1 MYRFIVQYRHPSGL
15 CHLGVYWGSLGSVR
29 DDVYRDYPQIPMDSF
44 VFEKS
49 A

>member
-1 MYRFIVQYRHPSGL
+1 MYRFIVQYHHPSGL
-15 CHLGVYWGSLGSVR
+15 RHLGVYWGSLGSVR